1 MKCFFRQG
9 SLAFLLCLLLC
20 TPAFASGPDVSG
32 VPDSDSAVVDSGSVT
47 DSPASP
53 HDSNDDYPVS
63 VSDDS
68 SITGADTAAADTA
81 ADDSSQS
88 GSPVSVDVSGTE
100 EPVTVQQ
107 EETEKQIVLNVTVT
121 PPSVDVKSESP
132 IVNVEAPIVNVEA
145 PAAVPVDT
153 TSDGSVS
160 EDSDDSQ
167 SDEDAE
173 PVPVFIP
180 FTSLSLESDSFDS
193 AGDSPG
199 DTVREVLTSLFGEY
213 KPRTQTVIKVLEDGS
228 EVSYQEYVPGLAG
241 LDVPWLASVVVFM
254 LMLYCILRLL
264 GGVLSRG

>member
-1 MKCFFRQG
+1 MKCLFWQG
-9 SLAFLLCLLLC
+9 SLAFLLCLLLY

-32 VPDSDSAVVDSGSVT
+32 VSDSYSPVGGIGSVT

-53 HDSNDDYPVS
+53 HDSDDDYQVS

-68 SITGADTAAADTA
+68 SIPGADTA

-88 GSPVSVDVSGTE
+88 GIPVSVDVSGTE

-132 IVNVEAPIVNVEA
+132 VVNVEAPIVNVEA

-153 TSDGSVS
+153 TSDGSASVN
-160 EDSDDSQ
+160 SDDSQ

-228 EVSYQEYVPGLAG
+228 EISYQEYVPGLAG